1 MWLWP
6 SSNFQ
11 SSCLS
16 LPGAEIRG
24 VSCHGHLENISK
36 PFVQIH
42 KLKFQGVLMDL
53 TLDITLVPR
62 GEDLTCPRE
71 QRLRP
76 DCAPSAPSAL
86 QCDNALGQQACLI
99 VRGSSLCQAPE
110 VSGCWEIG
118 NDSQAKPE
126 MESSASNH
134 QFNLCLPERMRL
146 NSVTLLGAGEKAA
159 CQPSVLSLAWL
170 SSALMDVGS
179 KSIVGVA
186 VSTGG
191 AECEVT
197 R

>member
-1 MWLWP
+1 
-6 SSNFQ
+6 
-11 SSCLS
+11 
-16 LPGAEIRG
+16 
-24 VSCHGHLENISK
+24 
-36 PFVQIH
+36 
-42 KLKFQGVLMDL
+42 MDL

-62 GEDLTCPRE
+62 GEEVACPRE

-76 DCAPSAPSAL
+76 DCAPSAPCPL
-86 QCDNALGQQACLI
+86 QRDKALGQQACLI

-110 VSGCWEIG
+110 VSSCWVIG

-126 MESSASNH
+126 MASAASSH
-134 QFNLCLPERMRL
+134 QFNLGLPERMCL

-159 CQPSVLSLAWL
+159 CQPPGLSLAWL

-191 AECEVT
+191 ASVRSLDDRPPSAEELA
-197 R
+197 